1 MRRRWMFAIVAM
13 IAAIVL
19 APVVLLLHGWI
30 LSERPMASDGGVVG
44 STWFV
49 ATGPNGEE
57 VPIEAMGLG
66 IG

>member
-1 MRRRWMFAIVAM
+1 
-13 IAAIVL
+13 
-19 APVVLLLHGWI
+19 
-30 LSERPMASDGGVVG
+30 MASDGGVVG

-66 IG
+66 IGQG